1 MTEMPRAK
9 GLEEIIP
16 KESGEMGVEEKV
28 LKMCPRKEG
37 LENDSEEMLKR

>member
-16 KESGEMGVEEKV
+16 KKSTEMGVEEKA
-28 LKMCPRKEG
+28 LKMYPRKEG
-37 LENDSEEMLKR
+37 PENDSGETLKR